1 MADRDLWDERR
12 RSYESEYFQRREREL
27 IEKMRARAR
36 ELAEEHQMGQATGIS
51 DDDVLAALHDLGY
64 TRETVTLVHLVPLLQ
79 VAWIDGSVSAPERA
93 GILEE
98 EPEALLRQRAVQE
111 EADLPRLERRQD
123 PGDRRRTP
131 ADEERHRLEAL
142 APRLERAPRDP
153 VGPPVERLEGERLP
167 GCPERHAERIPIDLL
182 LEAGLDGPFEVL
194 LAPGRGGNGR
204 RLHQISGVE
213 CHGTSRRPRNASI
226 ALKAMPRSEV
236 TASAA

>member
-93 GILEE
+93 GILEAARLRGVE
-98 EPEALLRQRAVQE
+98 ESTPAYRQLIGWLDKRPLDGFFEDTLRLIGNLLAAMPDGARAKAKTTLLAYANAIADASGGILGFGNKVSDDERAVI
-111 EADLPRLERRQD
+111 
-123 PGDRRRTP
+123 DR
-131 ADEERHRLEAL
+131 
-142 APRLERAPRDP
+142 
-153 VGPPVERLEGERLP
+153 
-167 GCPERHAERIPIDLL
+167 
-182 LEAGLDGPFEVL
+182 
-194 LAPGRGGNGR
+194 
-204 RLHQISGVE
+204 
-213 CHGTSRRPRNASI
+213 I
-226 ALKAMPRSEV
+226 AREME
-236 TASAA
+236 TAHVAAVKQVVK